1 MGVTKRIIPCLDVD
15 NGRVVKGRHFGD
27 LRDIGNP
34 VEMALKY
41 RNDGADELV
50 FLDITATIE
59 KRKTLINVV
68 KNVAEILDIPFTV
81 GGGIRTIEDAHII
94 LRNGADKI
102 SINTIAVENPEIITK
117 LARQYGSQCVVV
129 AIDAKRSNK
138 TASGFEVYTHGG
150 KNPRGLDVVEWALQ
164 AEKLGAGE
172 ILLTSIDRDGTKLG
186 YDLQLTSLV
195 ASNVNIP
202 VIASGGGGSPEHI
215 YEVLTIGHADA
226 ALAASIFHYEEYTIS
241 DVKRFL
247 LKKGVNVRYPW

>member
-1 MGVTKRIIPCLDVD
+1 MSVAKRIIPCLDVD
-15 NGRVVKGRHFGD
+15 NGRVVKGRRFGD
-27 LRDIGNP
+27 LRDVGDP
-34 VEMALKY
+34 VKMALKY

-59 KRKTLINVV
+59 KRKILIDVV
-68 KNVAEILDIPFTV
+68 KNVAEVLDIPFTV
-81 GGGIRTIEDAHII
+81 GGGIRSIEDAHAI
-94 LRNGADKI
+94 LRSGADKI

-117 LARQYGSQCVVV
+117 LAKQYGSQCVVV
-129 AIDAKRSNK
+129 AIDAKRSDK
-138 TASGFEVYTHGG
+138 TASGFEVYTHSG
-150 KNPRGLDVVEWALQ
+150 KNPRGLDVVRWALQ
-164 AEKLGAGE
+164 VEKLGAGE

-215 YEVLTIGHADA
+215 YEVLTNGHADA